1 MDCFEQAIYLDSYDG
16 YYSDVIMAD
25 GTITEDEYDLL
36 YVSCIGSLVS
46 FLRISNMKKTR
57 LCI

>member
-16 YYSDVIMAD
+16 CYSDVIMAD

-46 FLRISNMKKTR
+46 FLRISNIKKLR